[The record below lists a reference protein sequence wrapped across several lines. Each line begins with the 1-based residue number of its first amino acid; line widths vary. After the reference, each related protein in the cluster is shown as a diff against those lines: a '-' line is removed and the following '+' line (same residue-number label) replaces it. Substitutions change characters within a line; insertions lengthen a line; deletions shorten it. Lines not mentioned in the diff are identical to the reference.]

1 MRDLVIV
8 VHLIHLPNLP
18 MNDQDVNIKNPTKS
32 RKIKRNKKDENRKYD
47 SFSTIFINYI
57 LI

>member
-8 VHLIHLPNLP
+8 VHLIHVPNLL

-47 SFSTIFINYI
+47 SFSTINYI